1 MKKKNLISLL
11 TAIGICEGVG
21 IAGGICTA
29 QSVSTWYQTLNK
41 PSFNPPSWIFAP
53 VWTMLYAM
61 MGVASY
67 LIYQKKDKVGAPA
80 ALFIFSVQLA
90 LNLLWSVLFFCKKSP
105 AGALIEI
112 VFLWVAILL
121 TMVLFWKISRK
132 AAILLIP
139 YFIWVSFASLLNFE
153 IWRLN
158 K

>member
-1 MKKKNLISLL
+1 MKSKNFISLL
-11 TAIGICEGVG
+11 TAIGICESVG

-53 VWTMLYAM
+53 VWTTLYAM
-61 MGVASY
+61 IGFACH
-67 LIYQKKDKVGAPA
+67 LIYQKKNSLGAPT
-80 ALFIFSVQLA
+80 ALFVFSVQLA
-90 LNLLWSVLFFCKKSP
+90 LNLLWSVLFFCKKTPVGS
-105 AGALIEI
+105 LIEI
-112 VFLWVAILL
+112 AFLWVAIFFTIL
-121 TMVLFWKISRK
+121 LFWKISRL

-139 YFIWVSFASLLNFE
+139 YFLWVSFASLLNFE

>member
-1 MKKKNLISLL
+1 MKSKNLISLL

-41 PSFNPPSWIFAP
+41 PSFNPPGWIFAP
-53 VWTMLYAM
+53 VWTTLYAM
-61 MGVASY
+61 MGLACF
-67 LIYQKKDKVGAPA
+67 LIYQKKETKGAPA

-90 LNLLWSVLFFCKKSP
+90 LNLLWSVLFFCMKTP

-112 VFLWVAILL
+112 IFLWAAILL
-121 TMVLFWKISRK
+121 TTILFWKISKRS
-132 AAILLIP
+132 AILLLP
-139 YFIWVSFASLLNFE
+139 YLLWVSFASVLNFE

-158 K
+158 R

>member
-90 LNLLWSVLFFCKKSP
+90 LNLLWSVLF
-105 AGALIEI
+105 
-112 VFLWVAILL
+112 
-121 TMVLFWKISRK
+121 
-132 AAILLIP
+132 
-139 YFIWVSFASLLNFE
+139 
-153 IWRLN
+153 
-158 K
+158 

>member
-1 MKKKNLISLL
+1 MKNKNLISLL

-53 VWTMLYAM
+53 VWTTLYAM
-61 MGVASY
+61 MGIACY
-67 LIYQKKDKVGAPA
+67 LIYQKKDTLGAPA
-80 ALFIFSVQLA
+80 ALFVFSVQLA
-90 LNLLWSVLFFCKKSP
+90 LNLLWSVLFFCKKTP

-112 VFLWVAILL
+112 AFLWVAILL
-121 TMVLFWKISRK
+121 TTVLFWKISRK
-132 AAILLIP
+132 AAILLLP
-139 YFIWVSFASLLNFE
+139 YLLWVSFASLLNFE

>member
-1 MKKKNLISLL
+1 MKNKNVFSLL
-11 TAIGICEGVG
+11 IAMGICEGVG

-29 QSVSTWYQTLNK
+29 QSVSTWYQTLQK

-53 VWTMLYAM
+53 VWTSLYAM
-61 MGVASY
+61 MGIAGY
-67 LIYQKKDKVGAPA
+67 LVYQKKDRFGAPA

-90 LNLLWSVLFFCKKSP
+90 LNLLWSVLFFCKKTP

-112 VFLWVAILL
+112 AFLWAAILL
-121 TMVLFWKISRK
+121 TTLLFWKISRK

-139 YFIWVSFASLLNFE
+139 YLLWVSFASVLNFE